1 MFIRR
6 KRDNQ
11 DEDKARAIAKERE
24 RRRRKMIRTKYGQ
37 TPLKHAKKGI
47 QSCVMAV
54 IVVAFLCSMVIYS
67 FHSKGKVALIMGA
80 AGIVTLIMAG
90 KGFHLALKGFKEGD
104 KNYITCK
111 AGIVGNGI
119 VLLGMTAIF
128 LRGLI

>member
-1 MFIRR
+1 MYIKRR
-6 KRDNQ
+6 KESK
-11 DEDKARAIAKERE
+11 DEEKARAAAKERE

-54 IVVAFLCSMVIYS
+54 IVLAFLISMISYS
-67 FHSKGKVALIMGA
+67 FSTKGKVAMIMGI
-80 AGIVTLIMAG
+80 AGIVTVLLAG
-90 KGFHLALKGFKEGD
+90 KGFHLGLKGFKERD

-111 AGIVGNGI
+111 AGVICNGI
-119 VLLGMTAIF
+119 VLLGMAAIF

>member
-1 MFIRR
+1 MFIKR
-6 KRDNQ
+6 KKDSK
-11 DEDKARAIAKERE
+11 DEEKARAAAKERE

-54 IVVAFLCSMVIYS
+54 VVLLLLCSMVS
-67 FHSKGKVALIMGA
+67 FSFASKGKVALVIGF
-80 AGIVTLIMAG
+80 AGILTLILAG
-90 KGFHLALKGFKEGD
+90 KGFHLGMKGMKERD

-111 AGIVGNGI
+111 VGVALNGI
-119 VLLGMTAIF
+119 VLLGMAAIF